1 MEQIKEMTAQESLK
15 LISETM
21 NNSRRDILRNNAKF
35 YVLCGC
41 LLTIF
46 SLFIYFMW
54 HTTGKASWNMLW
66 FLLPVVGYP
75 LSTFLQKKN
84 VALPQSFVGSLTGK
98 IWSLFGLFAVTL
110 SALAVFVVPMP
121 ITLIIVILF
130 GMAESI
136 TGVVLK
142 NWPIIIGGFILAVG
156 GAIAATL
163 LNTEAQ
169 ILLFTLGGVVLATTG
184 LIIKLQNS

>member
-1 MEQIKEMTAQESLK
+1 
-15 LISETM
+15 
-21 NNSRRDILRNNAKF
+21 
-35 YVLCGC
+35 
-41 LLTIF
+41 
-46 SLFIYFMW
+46 
-54 HTTGKASWNMLW
+54 
-66 FLLPVVGYP
+66 
-75 LSTFLQKKN
+75 
-84 VALPQSFVGSLTGK
+84 
-98 IWSLFGLFAVTL
+98 TL